1 MSVHPKHYLFCPGP
15 VLVAPE
21 VQLALIH
28 KQICHRVPDFEAVF
42 QNTQQGLHKIFG
54 ADDRYTVLL
63 ITGSGTAANE
73 TTLSSAFG
81 ARDKVLLVNNGVFG
95 DRLEALLDIHEVPAH
110 VVRYPWGQPARAEDL
125 DQALREDAGI
135 TAIAMVYHETSTSAI
150 NPVSA
155 VGRLAEKYGKR
166 YFVDAV
172 SAVGGEDLNVVRDH
186 IDFCTCSSNK
196 CLASLAGVGI
206 ICVKRSVLESLSRA
220 KPRNAYLNLHSLYRF
235 SEERHQTPNTPS
247 VTMFI
252 ALEAAVQRLLDEGL
266 ESQIDRHRRCA
277 RIIREGVRAMG
288 LKTLVDDDI
297 ASNTVTSVF
306 LPQEANLAAFIT
318 SLEEQG
324 FTVYPGKGPLL
335 EKNMFQIAN
344 MGQIDEDD
352 CRRFLAVMARTLER
366 FT

>member
-28 KQICHRVPDFEAVF
+28 KQICHRVPDFEAVI
-42 QNTQQGLHKIFG
+42 QNTQQGLLGIFG
-54 ADDRYTVLL
+54 ADERYTVLM

-95 DRLEALLDIHEVPAH
+95 DRLETLLDIHEVPAR
-110 VVRYPWGQPARAEDL
+110 VVCYPWGEPARAEDL
-125 DQALREDAGI
+125 EQALHEDADI
-135 TAIAMVYHETSTSAI
+135 TAIAMVCHETSTSVV
-150 NPVSA
+150 NPVTA

-172 SAVGGEDLNVVRDH
+172 SALGGEDLDVVRDH

-206 ICVKRSVLESLSRA
+206 ICAKKSVLQSLPQT
-220 KPRNAYLNLHSLYRF
+220 KPRSAYLSLRSLHRF
-235 SEERHQTPNTPS
+235 SEKLHQTPNTPS

-266 ESQIDRHRRCA
+266 EGQIDRYRRCA
-277 RIIREGVRAMG
+277 RIIREGVRTMG

-297 ASNTVTSVF
+297 ASSTVTSVF
-306 LPQEANLAAFIT
+306 LPQEANLGAFIR
-318 SLEEQG
+318 SLEDQG

-344 MGQIDEDD
+344 MGRIDEDD
-352 CRRFLAVMARTLER
+352 CRLFLDVMARTLER

>member
-28 KQICHRVPDFEAVF
+28 KQICHRVPDFEAVI
-42 QNTQQGLHKIFG
+42 QNTQKGMLEIFG
-54 ADDRYTVLL
+54 ADDRYSVLM

-81 ARDKVLLVNNGVFG
+81 PQDKVLLVNNGVFG
-95 DRLEALLDIHEVPAH
+95 DRLEGLLDIHAVPTE
-110 VVRYPWGQPARAEDL
+110 VVRYEWGRQARAEDVEA
-125 DQALREDAGI
+125 ALQQDSAI
-135 TAIAMVYHETSTSAI
+135 TAIAMVCHETSTSVV

-155 VGRLAEKYGKR
+155 VGRLAAKYGKT

-172 SAVGGEDLNVVRDH
+172 SAVGGEDLDVLRDH

-206 ICVKRSVLESLSRA
+206 ICAKRSALEKLPQG
-220 KPRNAYLNLHSLYRF
+220 KPRNAYLNLRSLYRF
-235 SEERHQTPNTPS
+235 SEELHQTPNTPS

-252 ALEAAVQRLLDEGL
+252 ALEAAVKRLLAEGL
-266 ESQIDRHRRCA
+266 ENQIARHRRCA
-277 RIIREGVRAMG
+277 RLVRDGVRAMG
-288 LKTLVDDDI
+288 LNTLVEDEI

-306 LPQEANLAAFIT
+306 LPRDADLGAFIQ
-318 SLEEQG
+318 SLEDQG

-335 EKNMFQIAN
+335 ERNMFQIAN
-344 MGQIDEDD
+344 MGQIDADA
-352 CRRFLAVMARTLER
+352 CRLFLDVMARTLER